1 MVSTLGHAL
10 TWSNLLS
17 LSHVQRLS
25 RYTTLKSMLDAQRL
39 ASLNKDTEPQGTQ
52 GLDFQVERFRA

>member
-17 LSHVQRLS
+17 PHVQRLS
-25 RYTTLKSMLDAQRL
+25 RYTTLKSVLDAQRL
-39 ASLNKDTEPQGTQ
+39 ASLNKDTEPQGTH